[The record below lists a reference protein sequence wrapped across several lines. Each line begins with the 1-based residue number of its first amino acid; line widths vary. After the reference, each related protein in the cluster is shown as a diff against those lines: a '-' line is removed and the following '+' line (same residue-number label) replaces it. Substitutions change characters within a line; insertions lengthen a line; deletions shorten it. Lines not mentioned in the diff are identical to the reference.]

1 MLVVMQAEASSTA
14 IEAVCQRARDAGFEP
29 TVYDGDPAVI
39 LVAGEH
45 DVEAAV
51 GLAALPGVARLA
63 PPRQSEP
70 PITSNLRI
78 AGIRPLVP
86 PAILVEQ
93 LPLSAEGAITVQRTR
108 QEVSRIL
115 RREDDRLLVVVGP
128 CSIHDP
134 AAALAYARQLA
145 SLAQELADELCLVM
159 RVYFEKPRTTVGWK
173 GLINDPHRDG
183 SYAVNEGL
191 HLARQLLLEV
201 VALGL
206 PAGCEFLDPITPQFI
221 ADAVTWGAIGA
232 RTTES
237 QVHRNLASGLS
248 MPVGFKNGTG
258 GDIQLA
264 VDAMHAA
271 AYPHQFMSVTEQG
284 LAAIVVTRGNRD
296 THVILRGGRSGPN
309 YDAASVQ
316 QTLAVLETGGL
327 PPRVMIDAS
336 HGNSGK
342 DFRRQPIVARAVG
355 EQVGAGEAGIIGLM
369 LESFLVDGRQ
379 ELSDPTNL
387 TVGQSITDACL
398 GWEMTVPV
406 LQELAAAVRTRRTR
420 LAHWEERVPVAGSA

>member
-1 MLVVMQAEASSTA
+1 MLVVMQSESSKAE
-14 IEAVCQRARDAGFEP
+14 IDAVCQRARDAGFET
-29 TVYDGDPAVI
+29 TVYDTEPGVI
-39 LVAGEH
+39 MVVGEH
-45 DVEAAV
+45 AAK
-51 GLAALPGVARLA
+51 AAELFADLPGVARIAHSRA
-63 PPRQSEP
+63 PERPV
-70 PITSNLRI
+70 TSNLRI

-86 PAILVEQ
+86 PAILVER
-93 LPLSAEGAITVQRTR
+93 LPLPTEGAVTVHRTR

-115 RREDDRLLVVVGP
+115 SGEDDRLIVVVGP

-134 AAALAYARQLA
+134 DAALDYARRLA
-145 SLAQELADELCLVM
+145 PLAEELAGELRIVM

-173 GLINDPHRDG
+173 GLVNDPHLDG
-183 SYAVNEGL
+183 SFAVNEGL
-191 HLARQLLLEV
+191 HLARQLLLDV
-201 VALGL
+201 VALDL

-264 VDAMHAA
+264 IDAMHAA

-309 YDAASVQ
+309 YDAASVDGV
-316 QTLAVLETGGL
+316 LAVLSAGG
-327 PPRVMIDAS
+327 S
-336 HGNSGK
+336 HRG
-342 DFRRQPIVARAVG
+342 
-355 EQVGAGEAGIIGLM
+355 
-369 LESFLVDGRQ
+369 
-379 ELSDPTNL
+379 
-387 TVGQSITDACL
+387 
-398 GWEMTVPV
+398 
-406 LQELAAAVRTRRTR
+406 
-420 LAHWEERVPVAGSA
+420 